1 MDWFE
6 LIKLGLSFV
15 LATIGAAY
23 LTPLIRNAAIRFGI
37 VDNPD
42 GRLKTHEEPVAY
54 LGGLAIFIALLATL
68 SLAYDFNS
76 TALGIL
82 LGTSM
87 IIALGLIDDFGVLTP
102 KIKLMGQ
109 FIAVWTIYK
118 GGISVQIV
126 WLPEWVNLLITVVWI
141 LAVTNAFNLIDV
153 MDGLAAGTALI
164 AAVFLAIISFI
175 NGNYLLTAFA
185 FVLAGSLAGFLP
197 YNFRPAKIYLGDTGS
212 MSIGFIL
219 AALTINEQYTLN
231 NSWLGVFAPL
241 VIMGIPLFE
250 TTFLIIVRLAKRIP
264 PLKGSP
270 DHFALRLKRMGW
282 SVEKIVYFTYA
293 SGILLGLSGLALVY
307 GSREIALGVIAIL
320 AVLVLAFAVFILKE
334 DFVKNKKEAA
344 K

>member
-15 LATIGAAY
+15 LAAIGAAY
-23 LTPLIRNAAIRFGI
+23 LTPMVRNAAIRFGI

-42 GRLKTHEEPVAY
+42 GVLKTHKEPVAY
-54 LGGLAIFIALLATL
+54 LGGLAIFISLLATL
-68 SLAYDFNS
+68 SLAYTFNS

-102 KIKLMGQ
+102 KVKLMGQ

-126 WLPEWVNLLITVVWI
+126 WLPEWANLIITVIWI
-141 LAVTNAFNLIDV
+141 IGVTNAFNLIDV
-153 MDGLAAGTALI
+153 MDGLASGTALI
-164 AAVFLAIISFI
+164 AAVFLAIISFL
-175 NGNYLLTAFA
+175 NGNFLLTAFA
-185 FVLAGSLAGFLP
+185 IVLAGSLGGFLP
-197 YNFRPAKIYLGDTGS
+197 YNFKPAKIFLGDTGS

-231 NSWLGVFAPL
+231 NSWIGVLAPL
-241 VIMGIPLFE
+241 VIMGVPLFE
-250 TTFLIIVRLAKRIP
+250 TAFLIVVRLAKRIH

-270 DHFALRLKRMGW
+270 DHFALRLKRKGW
-282 SVEKIVYFTYA
+282 GVERIVISTYA
-293 SGILLGLSGLALVY
+293 AGILLGICGLILVYAPLQIAVAALAVTAVLAL
-307 GSREIALGVIAIL
+307 I
-320 AVLVLAFAVFILKE
+320 FTVFILQE
-334 DFVKNKKEAA
+334 DFKTKETA